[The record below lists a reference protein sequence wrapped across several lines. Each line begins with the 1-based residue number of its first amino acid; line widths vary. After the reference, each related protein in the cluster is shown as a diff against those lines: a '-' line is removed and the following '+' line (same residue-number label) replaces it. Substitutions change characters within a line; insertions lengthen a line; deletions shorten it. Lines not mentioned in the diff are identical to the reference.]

1 MKKNPGRKQRRQLE
15 QRNRRISHKTADIRN
30 KVDQKRRKL
39 WRQALKNKT
48 ND

>member
-30 KVDQKRRKL
+30 KVEQIRQRK
-39 WRQALKNKT
+39 K
-48 ND
+48 